1 MIRRK
6 VLLLS
11 ATWLGEVLLFSAAWL
26 AEVLLFSAAW
36 LGYKSYSLV
45 LHD

>member
-26 AEVLLFSAAW
+26 AEVLLISAAW